1 MAFDF
6 EEAFESPGFWILA
19 GLGIAAELIGYI
31 VSRRTGIAAFPLWQ
45 LIIVIVVTILAAIF
59 FSTQD

>member
-19 GLGIAAELIGYI
+19 GLGIAAEVIGYVI
-31 VSRRTGIAAFPLWQ
+31 SKRTGIAAFPVWQ
-45 LIIVIVVTILAAIF
+45 LILVMIVTVLAAVF

>member
-6 EEAFESPGFWILA
+6 EEAFESPGFWILV

-31 VSRRTGIAAFPLWQ
+31 VSRRTGLAAFTWWQFLLVVLITIIAA
-45 LIIVIVVTILAAIF
+45 AF
-59 FSTQD
+59 FATRD

>member
-19 GLGIAAELIGYI
+19 GLGIAAEVIGYVI
-31 VSRRTGIAAFPLWQ
+31 SKRTGIAAFPVWQ
-45 LIIVIVVTILAAIF
+45 LVLVMIVTVLAAVF